1 MADLVHMA
9 VDIPELDQ
17 PGNKGL
23 LRSSWFP
30 LVISDVAIFHTIM
43 LLSASN
49 AASINPDLYSKSEV
63 LRLKSDA
70 ILSINAALTSDRRWA
85 SDAMIGAIAKM
96 AGFEA
101 MHGNLEAY
109 RMHMAG
115 LVRMLELRGG
125 LNALGLGGLIRRI
138 IVWIDLNSA
147 TLLNIDRYFPNH
159 MFEGEVEISEPNLQ
173 GFLAP

>member
-1 MADLVHMA
+1 MA

-30 LVISDVAIFHTIM
+30 LVISDLAIFQTIL

-49 AASINPDLYSKSEV
+49 AASIKSDLYSRSQV
-63 LRLKSDA
+63 LRLKADA
-70 ILSINAALTSDRRWA
+70 IQSINAAVTSERLWT
-85 SDAMIGAIAKM
+85 SDAMIGAVAKM

-101 MHGNLEAY
+101 MHGNLQSY

-115 LVRMLELRGG
+115 LVRILELRGG
-125 LNALGLGGLIRRI
+125 LNSLGLGGLLRRI

-147 TLLNIDRYFPNH
+147 FLLNVDRYFPSH
-159 MFEGEVEISEPNLQ
+159 TFEGEVEINEPNPQ
-173 GFLAP
+173 SFLAP